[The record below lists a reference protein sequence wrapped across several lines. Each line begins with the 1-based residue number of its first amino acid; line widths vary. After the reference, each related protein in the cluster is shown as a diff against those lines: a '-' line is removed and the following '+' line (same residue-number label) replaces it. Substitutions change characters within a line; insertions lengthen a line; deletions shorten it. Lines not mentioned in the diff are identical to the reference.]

1 MLLPRRVLIVG
12 VGGLGCPVS
21 LALARAGVPAL
32 TLVDGDVV
40 DPTNLH
46 RQPWHH
52 TADVGTL
59 KVESA
64 ATKLRRTFP
73 SLEVTTLADRLT
85 AANAEALYR
94 AHDVVIDATDG
105 VGTKFLLS
113 DAAVLT
119 GTPLIYGG
127 VLRFEGLALRI
138 DPGHGPCLRCLFESP
153 PDDVPTCAQAGVL
166 GAMAGL
172 VGGVQASLALAGKG
186 TAGEAPLHVLDG
198 KAFTFR
204 TVRVRRRPDC
214 AACAP
219 GAKPVLDDSSDRADA
234 CLTPSS
240 TLPARSAP

>member
-1 MLLPRRVLIVG
+1 MVLPRRVLIVG

-21 LALARAGVPAL
+21 LALARAGVPDL

-40 DPTNLH
+40 DETNLH

-52 TADVGTL
+52 AGDVGVL

-64 ATKLRRTFP
+64 ARKLTRAFP
-73 SLEVTTLADRLT
+73 ALRLATHAERLT
-85 AANAEALYR
+85 AANAEALFH

-119 GTPLIYGG
+119 GTPLVYGG

-166 GAMAGL
+166 GSMAGL
-172 VGGVQASLALAGKG
+172 VGAVQAALALEGRGA
-186 TAGEAPLHVLDG
+186 AGEAPLHVLDG
-198 KAFTFR
+198 RAFSFR

-219 GAKPVLDDSSDRADA
+219 GAKPVLDDAPDRAA
-234 CLTPSS
+234 ECLMP
-240 TLPARSAP
+240 